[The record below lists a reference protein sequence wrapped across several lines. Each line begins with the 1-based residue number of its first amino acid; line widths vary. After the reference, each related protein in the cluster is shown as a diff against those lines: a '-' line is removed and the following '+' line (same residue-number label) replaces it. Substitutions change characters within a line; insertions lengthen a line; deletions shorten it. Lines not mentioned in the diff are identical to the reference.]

1 MNFSKYAPILSFF
14 IIFMASCSEIEVKNE
29 YPAINEV
36 KSGAKFRIV
45 LPEDHRTG
53 YNWQLSQDYNTSAIH
68 QINEVWH
75 GNDKGIYF
83 HLEARALGE
92 TKLTFISRK
101 YTDTADIKHFIV
113 KIVNR

>member
-1 MNFSKYAPILSFF
+1 M
-14 IIFMASCSEIEVKNE
+14 IIFTTNCSEIEVKNE
-29 YPAINEV
+29 FPAVNEV
-36 KSGAKFRIV
+36 KSGSKFTII

-53 YNWQLSQDYNTSAIH
+53 YNWQLSQDYNPAQIR

-83 HLEARALGE
+83 HLEALSVGE

-113 KIVNR
+113 KIVNK